1 MRCALLTVKTHLA
14 TATHER
20 YSSERATASITTH
33 QLVVIFFFISLINAS
48 DDQPHRGGR
57 SSDRNAF
64 QFLRCY
70 AMLSIKFPE
79 RYDVM
84 CVHCVAIPNSIS
96 FGQSALISCEHTT
109 KTHTQFRYKLPFA
122 RFTPESTLTH
132 TVAIAGSALLN
143 ILQHKSVDKN
153 TAVFRSPRS
162 V

>member
-109 KTHTQFRYKLPFA
+109 KTHTISLQIALCSFYTQHIYSHCSDSWL
-122 RFTPESTLTH
+122 STIEYPST
-132 TVAIAGSALLN
+132 
-143 ILQHKSVDKN
+143 QKY
-153 TAVFRSPRS
+153 
-162 V
+162 